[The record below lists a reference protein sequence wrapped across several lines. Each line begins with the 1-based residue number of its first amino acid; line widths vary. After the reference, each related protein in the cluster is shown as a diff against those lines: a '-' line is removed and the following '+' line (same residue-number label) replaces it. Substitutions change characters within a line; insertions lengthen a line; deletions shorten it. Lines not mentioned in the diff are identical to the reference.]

1 MGSKNLYPLTPSRWS
16 LSRKL
21 TWVVVDEGEPGKVL
35 GEGDMCKEP
44 ELGPLPGTEAGLCM
58 TGNSIAKGR
67 RSLETKP
74 RSKGIGH
81 PAESLSSS
89 LKESGLYFPEGSVAP
104 LKGFMQTSDR
114 IRLAFQPVTLA
125 GERGWKAGGPGRRLL

>member
-1 MGSKNLYPLTPSRWS
+1 
-16 LSRKL
+16 
-21 TWVVVDEGEPGKVL
+21 
-35 GEGDMCKEP
+35 MCKEP

-58 TGNSIAKGR
+58 TENSIAKGR

-89 LKESGLYFPEGSVAP
+89 LKESGLYFPEGSVA
-104 LKGFMQTSDR
+104 LWKGFMQTSDR
-114 IRLAFQPVTLA
+114 IRLAFQQSPWLES
-125 GERGWKAGGPGRRLL
+125 GGWKAGGPGRRLL